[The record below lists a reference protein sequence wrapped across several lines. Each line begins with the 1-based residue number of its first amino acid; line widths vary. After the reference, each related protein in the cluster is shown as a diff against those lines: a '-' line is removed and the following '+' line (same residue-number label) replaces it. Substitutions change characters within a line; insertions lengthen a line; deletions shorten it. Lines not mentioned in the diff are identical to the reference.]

1 MNSVIRVEGLT
12 KRFGRRAVLEGVS
25 FDVPADGVTV
35 VLGGNGA
42 GKTTLVRCHMGLCG
56 VDAGRIEVCGLDPA
70 RSGRRVRELVG
81 YVPDEADAYPWMN
94 ARDLF
99 RFLGAQY
106 PTWDEERAYRLLE
119 RLRAPCDTTF
129 AAMSHGEAA
138 KVMLAA
144 ALTPSPPLVLLD
156 EPFAR
161 LAPPVRED
169 VLGVFVEEA
178 PIAGGAAL
186 VATHDLDVAAR
197 IADRV
202 LVLDEGRVVVDADVE
217 ALVAARAGG
226 ASVRES
232 LRELYPLR
240 QEVA

>member
-1 MNSVIRVEGLT
+1 MKSVIRVEGLT
-12 KRFGRRAVLEGVS
+12 KRFGRRVVLEDVS
-25 FDVPADGVTV
+25 FEVPADGVTV
-35 VLGGNGA
+35 LLGGNGA
-42 GKTTLVRCHMGLCG
+42 GKTTLVRCLMGLSG
-56 VDAGRIEVCGLDPA
+56 MDAGRIEVCGLDPA
-70 RSGRRVRELVG
+70 RSGRGVRERVG

-99 RFLGAQY
+99 RFLRAQY
-106 PTWDEERAYRLLE
+106 PKWDDERAYRLLE
-119 RLRAPCDTTF
+119 RLGAPLATTF
-129 AAMSHGEAA
+129 GAMSRGEAA

-144 ALTPSPPLVLLD
+144 ALAPAPQLVLLD

-161 LAPPVRED
+161 LAPPVREK

-202 LVLDEGRVVVDADVE
+202 LVLDGGRVVVDTDVR

-226 ASVRES
+226 GSVRES
-232 LRELYPLR
+232 LRALYPHR
-240 QEVA
+240 EVA